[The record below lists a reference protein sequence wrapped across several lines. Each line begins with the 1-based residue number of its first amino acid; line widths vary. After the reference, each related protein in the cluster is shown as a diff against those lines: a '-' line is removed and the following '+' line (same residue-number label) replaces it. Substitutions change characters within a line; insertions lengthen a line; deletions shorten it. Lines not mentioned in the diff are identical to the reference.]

1 MYAYLDGL
9 LTWKSPAL
17 VHLEVQG
24 IGFEI
29 QISLNTFSR
38 IQHLERCRLH
48 TYLSIKE
55 DAHTLY
61 GFYEPSEKQVFVQL
75 ISVSGIGASTARMIL
90 SSLQPEELR
99 AAILRGDDRL
109 LERIKGIGP
118 KSAKRL
124 VLELKDKM
132 QKEALDV
139 QNIPSRDNTVRGGAL
154 NALLAL
160 GIGRS
165 AAETA
170 LQKVLKNQAEPSSL
184 EDMVK
189 QALKSL

>member
-9 LTWKSPAL
+9 LTLKSPAL

-48 TYLSIKE
+48 THLSIKE

-61 GFYEPSEKQVFVQL
+61 GFYELAEKQVFVQL

-99 AAILRGDDRL
+99 AAIVRGDDQL

-132 QKEALDV
+132 HKEVLDV
-139 QNIPSRDNTVRGGAL
+139 QNIPSRDNTVQGDAL

-170 LQKVLKNQAEPSSL
+170 LQKVLRSQAEPSSL
-184 EDMVK
+184 EDVVK
-189 QALKSL
+189 QVLKSL

>member
-9 LTWKSPAL
+9 LTLKSPAL

-48 TYLSIKE
+48 THLSIKE

-61 GFYEPSEKQVFVQL
+61 GFYELAEKQVFVQL

-99 AAILRGDDRL
+99 AAIVRGDDQL

-132 QKEALDV
+132 HKEVLDV
-139 QNIPSRDNTVRGGAL
+139 QNIPSRDNTVQGDAL

-170 LQKVLKNQAEPSSL
+170 LQKVLRSQAEPSSL
-184 EDMVK
+184 EDVVK

>member
-9 LTWKSPAL
+9 LTLKSPAL

-48 TYLSIKE
+48 THLSIKE

-61 GFYEPSEKQVFVQL
+61 GFYELAEKQVFVQL
-75 ISVSGIGASTARMIL
+75 ISVSGIGASTARIIL

-99 AAILRGDDRL
+99 AAIVRGDDQL

-132 QKEALDV
+132 HKEVLDV
-139 QNIPSRDNTVRGGAL
+139 QNIPSRDNTVQGDAL

-170 LQKVLKNQAEPSSL
+170 LQKVLRSQAEPSSL
-184 EDMVK
+184 EDVVK

>member
-29 QISLNTFSR
+29 QISLNTYSR

-48 TYLSIKE
+48 THLSIKE

-61 GFYEPSEKQVFVQL
+61 GFYELAEKQVFVQL

-99 AAILRGDDRL
+99 TAILRGDDQL

-139 QNIPSRDNTVRGGAL
+139 QNIPSRDNTVRGDAL

-160 GIGRS
+160 GIARS

-170 LQKVLKNQAEPSSL
+170 LQKVLKSQAEPSSL
-184 EDMVK
+184 EDVVK

>member
-1 MYAYLDGL
+1 MYAYLEGL

-17 VHLEVQG
+17 VHLDVHG
-24 IGFEI
+24 VGYEI

-38 IQHLERCRLH
+38 IQHLDRCRLH

-55 DAHTLY
+55 DAHTLF
-61 GFYEPSEKQVFVQL
+61 GFYDPAEKQAFVQL

-99 AAILRGDDRL
+99 AAILRGDDKL

-124 VLELKDKM
+124 VLELKDRI
-132 QKEALDV
+132 QKGSDQQHLPTA
-139 QNIPSRDNTVRGGAL
+139 DNTVREDAL

-160 GIGRS
+160 GIGRN

-170 LQKVLKNQAEPSSL
+170 LQKVLNSQAEPAGL
-184 EDMVK
+184 EDVVK